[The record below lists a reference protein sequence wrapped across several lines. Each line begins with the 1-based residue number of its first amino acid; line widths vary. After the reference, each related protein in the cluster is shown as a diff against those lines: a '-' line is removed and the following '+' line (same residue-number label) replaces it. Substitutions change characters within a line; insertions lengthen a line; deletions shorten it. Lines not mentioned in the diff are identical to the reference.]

1 LDAETDARFMQDAL
15 ALARMAWGLTN
26 PNPMVGA
33 ILVRDGVVIGR
44 GFHLRAGEPHA
55 EVNAVQDARKRG
67 FDCKGSTL
75 YVTLEPCCSTGRTPP
90 CTELILREGIARVV
104 VGTLDPNP
112 KHAGKG
118 VEILREHG
126 VEVSVG
132 VEVSACSELNRN
144 FFTWITT
151 GKPRVMLKLAT
162 TLDGKIATA
171 SGDSKW
177 VTGADA
183 RRRVQRLRRMAD
195 AILVGAETVRRD
207 HPALTVREP
216 DHWPVQPLRLVAS
229 STMDGAELAEYFPD
243 GNAEVVNLKEA
254 RDWEAFLLDLGRR
267 NMVSLLIEGGGE
279 LAASALAADA
289 VDDVEFHVAPKILGG
304 RKSRPTVGG
313 NDPEA
318 MLSALEVHRLEVERC
333 GNDVILSGTL
343 RGEGI

>member
-1 LDAETDARFMQDAL
+1 MQEAL

-33 ILVRDGVVIGR
+33 ILVRNGEIIGR
-44 GFHLRAGEPHA
+44 GFHLHAGAPHA

-67 FDCKGSTL
+67 FDPAGSIL
-75 YVTLEPCCSTGRTPP
+75 YVTLEPCCTSGRTPP
-90 CTELILREGIARVV
+90 CTELILREKIARVV

-118 VEILREHG
+118 ADILREHG

-132 VEVSACSELNRN
+132 FEVSACTRLNRN

-162 TLDGKIATA
+162 TLDGRIATA

-177 VTGADA
+177 VTGAEA

-229 STMDGAELAEYFPD
+229 STMDAAELAEYFSD
-243 GNAEVVNLKEA
+243 GNAEVVSLKTPQE
-254 RDWEAFLLDLGRR
+254 WEALLLELGRR

-279 LAASALAADA
+279 VAASALSAGA

-304 RKSRPTVGG
+304 RNSRPAVGG
-313 NDPEA
+313 VDPES
-318 MLSALEVHRLEVERC
+318 MLSALQVHGLEVEQC
-333 GNDVILSGTL
+333 GEDVILSGTL
-343 RGEGI
+343 RGE